1 MSDLTRSLGIL
12 GLVAACGPTA
22 PQTDTS
28 TSVDGTDTGPSTD
41 SDPTGTA
48 TEPTT
53 TTPPPECIDSSDCA
67 GTYCGYCDQ
76 GVCKEATGCC
86 GYYDSPAPRLDAQRW
101 RCSPPYN
108 CYDDSE
114 CGYQEVC
121 EYGECVPMR
130 MPPIPPKPLPT
141 CDGLGVIVQQ
151 WQLGV
156 SPGAFV
162 LADLDADG
170 DLDLAAAQPSV
181 AQIEIALNDGAG
193 TFVVAGAFGVGAPTL
208 SLALA
213 SGDLDGDADI
223 DLAVVGPAP
232 NDGLTLLFGQDAMF
246 TPQPPLLLVP
256 GTAAVAIADVNQD
269 TFADVV
275 TVSPIGVATR
285 LGNAKADFS
294 QSLFALDQP
303 LDVRAS
309 LFDMNRDDRLDVV
322 GAVAGNNVIGVWS
335 GVGDGSFVPLAT
347 VESATNQPPAVLA
360 GDLNQE
366 PQPVED
372 DLPALVSAHILNGS
386 SVLAVRAGINTPES
400 FAAPIEFGLSLPI
413 TGGALVELD
422 GPAGPDL
429 LAATGAP
436 ALLLA
441 LGDAKGGF
449 LCESVVPTEAP
460 TVQSLLAA
468 GDLNGDGRV
477 DLVVGDSNSPTI
489 SVLLAP

>member
-22 PQTDTS
+22 PQTDSS
-28 TSVDGTDTGPSTD
+28 TSADGTDTGPTTD
-41 SDPTGTA
+41 SDPTGTS

-53 TTPPPECIDSSDCA
+53 TTPPECIDSSDCA

-76 GVCKEATGCC
+76 GVCKQGGGCC
-86 GYYDSPAPRLDAQRW
+86 GYYEGPRRHPDAQRW
-101 RCSPPYN
+101 RCSPPYD
-108 CYDDSE
+108 CYDDE
-114 CGYQEVC
+114 QCGYQEVC

-130 MPPIPPKPLPT
+130 MPPIPPIPLPA
-141 CDGLGVIVQQ
+141 CDDPGVIVQQ
-151 WQLGV
+151 WQLSV
-156 SPGAFV
+156 SPGAFL

-193 TFVVAGAFGVGAPTL
+193 NFMVAGAFGVGAPTISL
-208 SLALA
+208 SLV

-232 NDGLTLLFGQDAMF
+232 NDGLTLLFGQDAVF
-246 TPQPPLLLVP
+246 TPQAPLLLVP
-256 GTAAVAIADVNQD
+256 GTATVFIADVNLD

-285 LGNAKADFS
+285 LGDAKADFS

-309 LFDMNRDDRLDVV
+309 LVDINRDDRLDVV
-322 GAVAGNNVIGVWS
+322 GAVAGSNVIGVWS
-335 GVGDGSFVPLAT
+335 GVGDGSFIPLTALD
-347 VESATNQPPAVLA
+347 SASNQPPAVLA

-366 PQPVED
+366 PQPALD
-372 DLPALVSAHILNGS
+372 DLPALVSAHFFNRS
-386 SVLAVRAGINTPES
+386 SVLAVRAGINAPER
-400 FAAPIEFGLSLPI
+400 FAAPVEFAISLPLS
-413 TGGALVELD
+413 GGALVELG

-436 ALLLA
+436 NLLLA

-449 LCESVVPTEAP
+449 MCERVVPTDAP

-477 DLVVGDSNSPTI
+477 DLVVGDPNSPTI
-489 SVLLAP
+489 SVLLAQ

>member
-1 MSDLTRSLGIL
+1 MSDLTRALGLL

-28 TSVDGTDTGPSTD
+28 GDTTDTGPSTD
-41 SDPTGTA
+41 TDPTGTA
-48 TEPTT
+48 SEPTT
-53 TTPPPECIDSSDCA
+53 TPSPECIDSSDCA

-86 GYYDSPAPRLDAQRW
+86 GSYGGPPPRPDAQRW
-101 RCSPPYN
+101 RCSEPDYD
-108 CYDDSE
+108 CYDDGQCS
-114 CGYQEVC
+114 YDEVC
-121 EYGECVPMR
+121 EYGECVPMP
-130 MPPIPPKPLPT
+130 MPPIRPKPLPT
-141 CDGLGVIVQQ
+141 CDGLGMIVQQ

-181 AQIEIALNDGAG
+181 AQIEVALNDGAG
-193 TFVVAGAFGVGAPTL
+193 TFVLAGAFGVGAPTL

-213 SGDLDGDADI
+213 AGDLDGDADI

-232 NDGLTLLFGQDAMF
+232 NDGLTLLFGQDAVF

-256 GTAAVAIADVNQD
+256 GTATVFIADVNLD

-285 LGNAKADFS
+285 LGDAEADFS

-309 LFDMNRDDRLDVV
+309 LLDMNRDDRLDVV
-322 GAVAGNNVIGVWS
+322 GAVAGSNVIGVWS
-335 GVGDGSFVPLAT
+335 GVGNGSFAT
-347 VESATNQPPAVLA
+347 LVSLPSASNQPPAVLA

-366 PQPVED
+366 PQPIED
-372 DLPALVSAHILNGS
+372 DLPSLVSAHLLNGS
-386 SVLAVRAGINTPES
+386 TVLAVRAGINAPER
-400 FAAPIEFGLSLPI
+400 FAAPVEFSASLPI
-413 TGGALVELD
+413 SGGSLVDLD
-422 GPAGPDL
+422 GPPGPDL

-436 ALLLA
+436 ALLFA

-449 LCESVVPTEAP
+449 LCESVVPTDAP

-477 DLVVGDSNSPTI
+477 DLVVGDANSPTVT
-489 SVLLAP
+489 VLLAP